1 MLKKEF
7 GRVYSKLKLYSNRK
21 LFEKS
26 DEKETGL
33 TTVES
38 FCMEIIFAAKG
49 PTVNEFAKLAH
60 LSSPNAAYKVNHLMK
75 KGYLKKVQS
84 TVDKREYYLHVTEK
98 YLEYYHV
105 SYEYL
110 DKVLER
116 LENRFS
122 EEELKVVKDVL
133 KVMDEELMPEIQI

>member
-1 MLKKEF
+1 
-7 GRVYSKLKLYSNRK
+7 
-21 LFEKS
+21 
-26 DEKETGL
+26 
-33 TTVES
+33 
-38 FCMEIIFAAKG
+38 
-49 PTVNEFAKLAH
+49 
-60 LSSPNAAYKVNHLMK
+60 
-75 KGYLKKVQS
+75 
-84 TVDKREYYLHVTEK
+84 VTEK

-122 EEELKVVKDVL
+122 EEELKVVKNVL